1 MRIYGS
7 RLIVDHLFLLYLESI
22 LVQDPH
28 VAAAIMFGRGQIQNG
43 VLVLP
48 TPEYAFDPTNEEKLV
63 EFRNLIW

>member
-1 MRIYGS
+1 MYY
-7 RLIVDHLFLLYLESI
+7 LTPLLTLESI

-43 VLVLP
+43 VLVHP
-48 TPEYAFDPTNEEKLV
+48 APAYEFDATNEKKLI